1 MVYSADMSTTVTIHE
16 EGMRCCTVWEPSG
29 QKCCTDVAACT
40 GGKGEFPTPAAMLT
54 ASVASCML
62 SMIAWTG
69 KSKNFDTKGISI
81 ESGYESNEQGKIV
94 ALNFQV
100 TVPFLVTPAV
110 GKMMQAAAA
119 LCPVGALISPGVE
132 KKITWN
138 WFKD

>member
-1 MVYSADMSTTVTIHE
+1 MSTTVTIHE
-16 EGMRCCTVWEPSG
+16 EGMRCRTIWEPSG
-29 QKCCTDVAACT
+29 QECSTDVAAST

-81 ESGYESNEQGKIV
+81 ESGYENNEQGKIA
-94 ALNFQV
+94 ALTFLV
-100 TVPFLVTPAV
+100 TVPFAVTPVVA
-110 GKMMQAAAA
+110 KMMQAAAA
-119 LCPVGALISPGVE
+119 HCPVGALISPEVE